1 MRHIHGLLEPEHS
14 SAGLL
19 SGTSGTLQGARRS
32 WRIATSS
39 NSRHQEHALG
49 VFYDHSKERGR
60 IAESALDIPRHFSN
74 NDIMKTPAVLAWL
87 SIGALVFAGC
97 SRKQAQTAPP
107 PPEVLV
113 TTVQP
118 RDVPRVLERVATL
131 DGFINANINAQVQGY
146 IVSRDYQEGS
156 VVKKGD
162 LLFQI
167 DPRPFQAALAQAKGT
182 LAKDQANQVK
192 ADADKKRAIDLFQ
205 KKVISDQERD
215 TAIAAADS
223 TTANVEADKAAVQQA
238 EINLGYTKIIA
249 PIDGLVGFTNNQ
261 VGDLVGP
268 STGPLTTMSQIDPIK
283 AIVTVGEGPF
293 TDFFSRYPDPVQRQ
307 ALLKRLDFELI
318 LSSGSVYSQKG
329 KFYALDRNLDTKTG
343 SIRYYVTFPNPD
355 AILRPGQ
362 FGKVRFV
369 PDSVKNALVV
379 PQEAVTELQGS
390 FQVAV
395 VDQDNKVSI
404 RPVKMGE
411 RIGAMW
417 QITDGLKSG
426 DKVVVQGVQ
435 KAREGSTVAVK
446 EWTPPAQSPAA
457 QVSASPQKP

>member
-1 MRHIHGLLEPEHS
+1 MMHRPFALSALLICGLLIDSCSKKPAQAPV
-14 SAGLL
+14 SA
-19 SGTSGTLQGARRS
+19 
-32 WRIATSS
+32 
-39 NSRHQEHALG
+39 
-49 VFYDHSKERGR
+49 
-60 IAESALDIPRHFSN
+60 
-74 NDIMKTPAVLAWL
+74 
-87 SIGALVFAGC
+87 
-97 SRKQAQTAPP
+97 
-107 PPEVLV
+107 PEVLV

-162 LLFQI
+162 LLFTI
-167 DPRPFQAALAQAKGT
+167 DPRPFEAALAQAKGT

-192 ADADKKRAIDLFQ
+192 ADADKKRAIDLFK

-223 TTANVEADKAAVQQA
+223 TAANVEADKAAVQQA
-238 EINLGYTKIIA
+238 EINLGYTKITA
-249 PIDGLVGFTNNQ
+249 PIDGVVGFANNQ

-283 AIVTVGEGPF
+283 AVVTAGEGPW
-293 TDFFSRYPDPVQRQ
+293 TDFVSRHPDATERQ
-307 ALLKRLDFELI
+307 AYIKSLDFELI
-318 LSSGSVYSQKG
+318 LGNGQAYPQKG

-343 SIRYYVTFPNPD
+343 SIRYYVTFPNPGN
-355 AILRPGQ
+355 ILRPGQ

-369 PDSVKNALVV
+369 ADMKKGAMVL

-390 FQVAV
+390 YQVAI
-395 VDQDNKVSI
+395 VDENNKVSI

-411 RIGAMW
+411 RIGALW
-417 QITDGLKSG
+417 EVTDGLKPG
-426 DKVVVQGVQ
+426 DRVVVEGVQ
-435 KAREGSTVAVK
+435 KAREGATVTVK
-446 EWTPPAQSPAA
+446 EWTPPADAL
-457 QVSASPQKP
+457 VSKADQQKKP

>member
-1 MRHIHGLLEPEHS
+1 MHRPFALSALLICGLLIDSCSKKPAQAPV
-14 SAGLL
+14 SA
-19 SGTSGTLQGARRS
+19 
-32 WRIATSS
+32 
-39 NSRHQEHALG
+39 
-49 VFYDHSKERGR
+49 
-60 IAESALDIPRHFSN
+60 
-74 NDIMKTPAVLAWL
+74 
-87 SIGALVFAGC
+87 
-97 SRKQAQTAPP
+97 
-107 PPEVLV
+107 PEVLV

-162 LLFQI
+162 LLFTI
-167 DPRPFQAALAQAKGT
+167 DPRPFEAALAQAKGT

-192 ADADKKRAIDLFQ
+192 ADADKKRAIDLFK

-223 TTANVEADKAAVQQA
+223 TAANVEADKAAVQQA
-238 EINLGYTKIIA
+238 EINLGYTKITA
-249 PIDGLVGFTNNQ
+249 PIDGVVGFANNQ

-283 AIVTVGEGPF
+283 AVVTAGEGPW
-293 TDFFSRYPDPVQRQ
+293 TDFVSRHPDATERQ
-307 ALLKRLDFELI
+307 AYIKSLDFELI
-318 LSSGSVYSQKG
+318 LGNGQAYPQKG

-343 SIRYYVTFPNPD
+343 SIRYYVTFPNPGN
-355 AILRPGQ
+355 ILRPGQ

-369 PDSVKNALVV
+369 ADMKKGAMVL

-390 FQVAV
+390 YQVAV
-395 VDQDNKVSI
+395 VDENNKVSI

-411 RIGAMW
+411 RMGALW
-417 QITDGLKSG
+417 EVTEGLKPG

-435 KAREGSTVAVK
+435 KAREGATVTVK
-446 EWTPPAQSPAA
+446 EWTAPADAL
-457 QVSASPQKP
+457 VSKSDQAK